1 MISWPPPDASP
12 ALVETYRRFLLT
24 QTNEHNAKLGEIDRE
39 LAQKEAEAET
49 ITATM
54 AKLEAI
60 IPPLQERTNM
70 RKNLFDRDLG
80 SKIAYL
86 NELQD
91 LIGQQNELLVQ
102 KSRRHEVEVAVSVL
116 KETRAKTDAEYQRA
130 LSDDLAKAE
139 QKAAGLSQDAIK
151 AERKAGLQ
159 FLTASVDGVVQQLAV
174 HTVGGVVTPA
184 QALAVVVPLDAN
196 LEIEAMVSNR
206 DIGFISPGQEAEIK
220 VDTFNFTRYG
230 LLHGHVLSVSR
241 DAVSGEKNAENSRDK
256 EFDAKHAG
264 RDEETGPAYAAR
276 VALDRTQMQV
286 EGRTA
291 QLEPGM
297 SVTVEIKTGS
307 RRIIS
312 YLLSPL
318 LRYKQEVL
326 REDEATGPHRV
337 AASEPP
343 SRERTASRKLA
354 GDSASHARSDPFA
367 TSRVEPAASP
377 FTPETTDTL
386 NQRPQ
391 GRDRDERKL
400 AEPGNSTDALMKPK
414 PSEAAPMSMPLTPA
428 SQPAAPAMPR
438 VPVRLRRAFGNRQ

>member
-1 MISWPPPDASP
+1 
-12 ALVETYRRFLLT
+12 
-24 QTNEHNAKLGEIDRE
+24 
-39 LAQKEAEAET
+39 
-49 ITATM
+49 
-54 AKLEAI
+54 
-60 IPPLQERTNM
+60 M

-102 KSRRHEVEVAVSVL
+102 KSRRHEVDVAVSVL

-139 QKAAGLSQDAIK
+139 QKVAGLSQDAIK

-159 FLTASVDGVVQQLAV
+159 LLTAPVDGVVQQLAV

-206 DIGFISPGQEAEIK
+206 DIGFVSPGQEAEIK

-256 EFDAKHAG
+256 ESTQSTP
-264 RDEETGPAYAAR
+264 DETKQTGPAYAAR

-291 QLEPGM
+291 QLEAGM

-326 REDEATGPHRV
+326 RER
-337 AASEPP
+337 
-343 SRERTASRKLA
+343 
-354 GDSASHARSDPFA
+354 
-367 TSRVEPAASP
+367 
-377 FTPETTDTL
+377 
-386 NQRPQ
+386 
-391 GRDRDERKL
+391 
-400 AEPGNSTDALMKPK
+400 
-414 PSEAAPMSMPLTPA
+414 
-428 SQPAAPAMPR
+428 
-438 VPVRLRRAFGNRQ
+438 